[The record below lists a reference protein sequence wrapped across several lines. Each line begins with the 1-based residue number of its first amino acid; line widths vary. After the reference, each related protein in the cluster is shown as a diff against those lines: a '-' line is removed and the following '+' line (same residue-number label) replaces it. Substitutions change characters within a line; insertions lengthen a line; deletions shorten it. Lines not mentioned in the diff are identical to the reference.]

1 MLIGEARWLA
11 TQIGQIESGR
21 LFPMLNV
28 GSQTEEFRMVDQPW
42 IDEFIFG
49 PLKERGLQVKHLDLQ
64 AGQGVDIVGDLSDS
78 KFLAEIKKMSFSS
91 VFCSNLFE
99 HVVNREEIARLLTE
113 VVPSGGFII
122 LSVPYKFPYHP
133 DPIDT
138 MFRPSPEELATLFP
152 NTTIWKKDVVRGG
165 NLTTY
170 VLQKFA
176 RHPTRTIR
184 RLFAQRKARKSS
196 VDTQDGGQLRSLV
209 PWLIRTFEV
218 TCLILQKQ

>member
-1 MLIGEARWLA
+1 MLIEEAKWLSR
-11 TQIGQIESGR
+11 QISQVEGDR

-28 GSQTEEFRMVDQPW
+28 GSQTEQFRMVDQPW
-42 IDEFIFG
+42 IHEIIFG
-49 PLKERGLQVKHLDLQ
+49 PLQERGVQVKHLDLQ
-64 AGQGVDIVGDLSDS
+64 AGQGVDIVGDLSES
-78 KFLAEIKKMSFSS
+78 KFLAEVKEMSFGS
-91 VFCSNLFE
+91 VFCSNLLE

-152 NTTIWKKDVVRGG
+152 NTSVWKKEVVCCGT
-165 NLTTY
+165 LFTY
-170 VLQKFA
+170 VLQKL
-176 RHPTRTIR
+176 TRDPAHTIR
-184 RLFAQRKARKSS
+184 RIFAHRKAKKPSS
-196 VDTQDGGQLRSLV
+196 DTQGGGQFRSLI
-209 PWLIRTFEV
+209 PWLNRTFEV